1 MAKTI
6 VIKLK
11 KAGRRANVFSIS
23 DDMGN
28 ILATDVPKSQLI
40 SGLALSVN
48 DSVNVIVITSS
59 CSGNVINIGTT
70 SNSCS
75 GVWNIPVTTIT
86 NPELAAIKFQDSNT
100 ASLWRH
106 LTNPV
111 IYNTYYGCVKP
122 YIIEYPFAYQY
133 YDEILQNVKD
143 YTKAYKYLPT
153 DDGVFNYNR
162 RIAINDY
169 FNKAVLY
176 NDQQSTGVLE
186 LVAKP
191 MNNLKEYLKYPI
203 YNTSSKTIT
212 FTKSDNFYQ
221 YNTFWGLVKNKQVPL
236 FIKSCETMSIDKL
249 VNQENMDYGK
259 RSFKK
264 EPLRAKDLK
273 VRHILDNKDDVHLVS
288 QFIYT
293 PAQISYK

>member
-1 MAKTI
+1 MSKTI

-11 KAGRRANVFSIS
+11 KAGSRVTTFSIS

-28 ILATDVPKSQLI
+28 VLATDVPKKKLI
-40 SGLALSVN
+40 EGLALSVN
-48 DSVNVIVITSS
+48 DSVKVVVLTSTGINC
-59 CSGNVINIGTT
+59 CSK
-70 SNSCS
+70 
-75 GVWNIPVTTIT
+75 VWNIPVTEICIT
-86 NPELAAIKFQDSNT
+86 ELAAIKFQEKNT

-106 LTNPV
+106 LINPV

-122 YIIEYPFAYQY
+122 YVIEYPFAYQY

-143 YTKAYKYLPT
+143 YTKVYKYLPT
-153 DDGVFNYNR
+153 DDGIFNYNR
-162 RIAINDY
+162 RIAIDDY
-169 FNKAVLY
+169 FNKAILY
-176 NDQQSTGVLE
+176 NDQQSTGILE

-191 MNNLKEYLKYPI
+191 MNNLKGYLKYPM
-203 YNTSSKTIT
+203 YNADSKTIT
-212 FTKSDNFYQ
+212 YTKSDNFYQ
-221 YNTFWGLVKNKQVPL
+221 YNTFWGLVKDKTVTL
-236 FIKSCETMSIDKL
+236 FTSTCESLSIDKV
-249 VNQENMDYGK
+249 VNQVNMDYSK

>member
-1 MAKTI
+1 MNKTI
-6 VIKLK
+6 IIKLK
-11 KAGRRANVFSIS
+11 AAGSRLSRFSIY
-23 DDMGN
+23 DDRGN
-28 ILATDVPKSQLI
+28 LLASDVPKSELI
-40 SGLALSVN
+40 SGLAVVVD
-48 DSVNVIVITSS
+48 DSVNVIVIKAEGKNCCGKS
-59 CSGNVINIGTT
+59 
-70 SNSCS
+70 
-75 GVWNIPVTTIT
+75 WNIPVTTIKQYQ
-86 NPELAAIKFQDSNT
+86 LAAIQYQEQNT
-100 ASLWRH
+100 ASIWRH

-111 IYNTYYGCVKP
+111 IYNTYYGCTEP
-122 YIIEYPFAYQY
+122 YVIEYPFAYQY

-143 YTKAYKYLPT
+143 YTKAYKYLPN

-162 RIAINDY
+162 RLAIDGY
-169 FNKAVLY
+169 FNKAILY

-203 YNTSSKTIT
+203 YNIDSKTIT
-212 FTKSDNFYQ
+212 YTKSDNFYQ
-221 YNTFWGLVKNKQVPL
+221 YNTFWGLVKDKSLPL
-236 FIKSCETMSIDKL
+236 FTKSCESLSIDKL
-249 VNQENMDYGK
+249 VNQLNMDYGK

-273 VRHILDNKDDVHLVS
+273 VRHILDNSSETHLVS

>member
-6 VIKLK
+6 IIKLK
-11 KAGRRANVFSIS
+11 KAGKRATMFSIS
-23 DDMGN
+23 DDRGN
-28 ILATDVPKSQLI
+28 ILATDVPKSTLI
-40 SGLALSVN
+40 SGLALSVD
-48 DSVNVIVITSS
+48 DSVRVIVLTST
-59 CSGNVINIGTT
+59 GINCCG
-70 SNSCS
+70 S
-75 GVWNIPVTTIT
+75 VWNIPVTTIT
-86 NPELAAIKFQDSNT
+86 KPELAAIKFQEVNT

-133 YDEILQNVKD
+133 NDEILQNVKD
-143 YTKAYKYLPT
+143 YTKAYKYLSS
-153 DDGVFNYNR
+153 DDGVFNDNR
-162 RIAINDY
+162 RLAINGY

-191 MNNLKEYLKYPI
+191 MNNLKEYLKYPV
-203 YNTSSKTIT
+203 YNTDSKTIT
-212 FTKSDNFYQ
+212 YTKSDNFYQ
-221 YNTFWGLVKNKQVPL
+221 YNTFWGLVKDKSLPL
-236 FIKSCETMSIDKL
+236 FTKSCESMSIDKL
-249 VNQENMDYGK
+249 VNQVNMDYSK

-273 VRHILDNKDDVHLVS
+273 VRHILDNRDDVHLVS
-288 QFIYT
+288 QFIIA